1 MTDKQF
7 EEMDFVNQAVFL
19 IDEVLKYLGETDIVM
34 EDVHD
39 QEENSQQQQQQ
50 EETAEEE
57 TYEELPLL

>member
-1 MTDKQF
+1 MNDKQF

-39 QEENSQQQQQQ
+39 QEENLQKLKKLVKDLS
-50 EETAEEE
+50 
-57 TYEELPLL
+57 LIHI

>member
-7 EEMDFVNQAVFL
+7 EKMDFVNQAVFL

-39 QEENSQQQQQQ
+39 QEENLQKLKKLVKDNM
-50 EETAEEE
+50 
-57 TYEELPLL
+57 LPF

>member
-1 MTDKQF
+1 MNDKQF

-39 QEENSQQQQQQ
+39 QEENLQKLK
-50 EETAEEE
+50 TFN
-57 TYEELPLL
+57 L

>member
-7 EEMDFVNQAVFL
+7 DEMDFVNQAVFL

-39 QEENSQQQQQQ
+39 QEENLQKLKKLVKDNM
-50 EETAEEE
+50 
-57 TYEELPLL
+57 LPF

>member
-39 QEENSQQQQQQ
+39 QEENLQKLKKLVKDNM
-50 EETAEEE
+50 
-57 TYEELPLL
+57 LPF

>member
-7 EEMDFVNQAVFL
+7 DEMDYINQAVFL

-39 QEENSQQQQQQ
+39 QEENL
-50 EETAEEE
+50 EKLKILVKNNM
-57 TYEELPLL
+57 LPF

>member
-1 MTDKQF
+1 MNDKQF

-39 QEENSQQQQQQ
+39 QEENLQKLKKLVKDNM
-50 EETAEEE
+50 
-57 TYEELPLL
+57 LPF